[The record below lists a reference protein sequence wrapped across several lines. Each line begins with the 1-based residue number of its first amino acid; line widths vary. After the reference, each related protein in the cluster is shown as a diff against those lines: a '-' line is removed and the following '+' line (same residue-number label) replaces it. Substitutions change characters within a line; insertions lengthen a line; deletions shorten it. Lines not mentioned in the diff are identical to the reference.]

1 MPYGGKTN
9 LAKGRK
15 PPADSAH
22 SCGCCTK
29 SHPPGRS
36 SCPARDDHCR
46 GCGKLGHW
54 KPKCRSGQKGPK
66 DKGPKHLNRGGK
78 QRKVNE
84 VGTDEDPY
92 YDEFG
97 VRTIELSDV
106 QIDSTTK
113 AFATV
118 EMPAE
123 IGPNKPVT
131 LKCKVDTGAG
141 GNVMP
146 LRAFAKLFPR
156 RINADGS
163 PRGLKSSTIC
173 LTAYNGSKIPQFGTL
188 DTAIDWTPKGK
199 RIANRLQTTMVHCRH
214 TGTSNPRT
222 PIMCQTWHR
231 GAQLCSQPPEEKVGA
246 AEEAHH
252 RRQKMS
258 TKIFNTP
265 THYPSTQKKTSS
277 RHIRTDSK
285 ELAGSQGHVSHHLT
299 Q

>member
-1 MPYGGKTN
+1 MGLKEQKTVNAIRRQNKPRQGK
-9 LAKGRK
+9 K

-22 SCGCCTK
+22 SCGRCTK

-84 VGTDEDPY
+84 VGTDEDPH
-92 YDEFG
+92 YDEIG

-106 QIDSTTK
+106 QIDSTTE

-123 IGPNKPVT
+123 IGPNKLAT

-163 PRGLKSSTIC
+163 PRGLKSSTTC

-188 DTAIDWTPKGK
+188 DTAIDWTPKGTLCCK
-199 RIANRLQTTMVHCRH
+199 PSTDTMVHSRH
-214 TGTSNPRT
+214 TRTSNPRT
-222 PIMCQTWHR
+222 PIMCQTRHC

-252 RRQKMS
+252 RRQECQPRSS
-258 TKIFNTP
+258 TPQLTTP
-265 THYPSTQKKTSS
+265 QHKRRP
-277 RHIRTDSK
+277 H
-285 ELAGSQGHVSHHLT
+285 QGISG
-299 Q
+299 